1 VQHTTP
7 ATQSTPSTPASDT
20 VADLP
25 AEQLDDRRDRDEL
38 RSRYYGLL
46 QELRV
51 VLPGVQ
57 VLMAFL
63 LTAPFSSRF
72 DDLDPFGESLYLVA
86 LVSSTAATICCV
98 APTVY
103 HRAGART
110 SRSARLSWAIRLT
123 RVGFVMLAVALM
135 SSVVCV
141 SRFVRGAG
149 TAAWIAAVLGSLLVA
164 SWMALPLLTASR
176 SSSPELPTS
185 TASH

>member
-1 VQHTTP
+1 
-7 ATQSTPSTPASDT
+7 

-25 AEQLDDRRDRDEL
+25 AQELDDHRDRDEL
-38 RSRYYGLL
+38 RDRYYGLL

-72 DDLDPFGESLYLVA
+72 DDLDDLGVSLYLVA
-86 LVSSTAATICCV
+86 LVSSTAATICCI

-110 SRSARLSWAIRLT
+110 SRSSRLSWAIRLT
-123 RVGFVMLAVALM
+123 RMGFVLLAIALM

-141 SRFVRGAG
+141 SRFVRGADA
-149 TAAWIAAVLGSLLVA
+149 AAWIAGVLGVLLLV
-164 SWMALPLLTASR
+164 SWVALPLLTASH
-176 SSSPELPTS
+176 SG
-185 TASH
+185 ASAERRCS